1 MKMNAHDPMP
11 GTARDALITELLSDV
26 GRLHDDVKSLPKI
39 LELSMTD
46 SILIV
51 ANAVDDAE
59 KTALKLQD
67 STNELMRATSSKIG
81 IDVGIELAS
90 AIHQSLDRVFEP
102 ALQRASARIEQLEKH
117 VANMSGSFRDP
128 NATRMNHLLLGGFVA
143 VVIVTIAA
151 LGWTAVRAQDVNE
164 TNKWFYDEY
173 KAQRA
178 VIETLPSDLKQRFK
192 K

>member
-1 MKMNAHDPMP
+1 MNAHDPMP

-26 GRLHDDVKSLPKI
+26 GRLHDDVKSLPKV

-90 AIHQSLDRVFEP
+90 AIHQSLDKVFEP
-102 ALQRASARIEQLEKH
+102 ALLRASARIEQLDKH
-117 VANMSGSFRDP
+117 VANMSGSFRDQ
-128 NATRMNHLLLGGFVA
+128 NATRMNQLLLGGFVA

-178 VIETLPSDLKQRFK
+178 IIETLPSDLKQRFK